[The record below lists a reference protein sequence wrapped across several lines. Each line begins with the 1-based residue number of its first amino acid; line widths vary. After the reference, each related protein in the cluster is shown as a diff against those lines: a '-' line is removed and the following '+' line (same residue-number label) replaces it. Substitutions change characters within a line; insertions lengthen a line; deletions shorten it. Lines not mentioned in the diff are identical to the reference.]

1 MVAYW
6 SLVWVKGNRAAATKA
21 PQMVMFWCREAICE
35 AWAISPALLR
45 AAKPKPAVIRKPMNS
60 SSYSV
65 PMP

>member
-6 SLVWVKGNRAAATKA
+6 SSVWVKGNSAAATKA
-21 PQMVMFWCREAICE
+21 PQMVMVWCRAVIWV
-35 AWAISPALLR
+35 AWRMRPALWA
-45 AAKPKPAVIRKPMNS
+45 AAKPNPAVIRKPTKS